1 MKHSIVVLS
10 IVMAINFLACAYYAP
25 MLLTAE
31 ELVETN
37 PLQEIQEKELT
48 DKINFIIPAFKFST
62 LIFEIENQVHFWEN
76 SASFSN
82 YEQDILLPPPD
93 FSRVFS

>member
-1 MKHSIVVLS
+1 MNRFVIVLS
-10 IVMAINFLACAYYAP
+10 FLMAFNLIACTYYAP
-25 MLLTAE
+25 MLLKVE

-62 LIFEIENQVHFWEN
+62 LIFEIENQVYFWEN

>member
-1 MKHSIVVLS
+1 
-10 IVMAINFLACAYYAP
+10 MAINLIACSYYAP
-25 MLLTAE
+25 MFLKVE

-48 DKINFIIPAFKFST
+48 DKINFVIPAFKFST

-76 SASFSN
+76 SASFSS

-93 FSRVFS
+93 FSSFSS